1 MSNLKS
7 SNFLLACLLSG
18 KASLLLM
25 APVQAISSS
34 PSPETS
40 LKTAIEV
47 EVVNLKV
54 NSTERSGE
62 VRLVA
67 NADNDQ
73 NVDQNVDQNQDVNN
87 SNRNWRA

>member
-25 APVQAISSS
+25 APVQAASTVS
-34 PSPETS
+34 SPETA
-40 LKTAIEV
+40 LNTPVEV

-54 NSTERSGE
+54 NSTEKTGE
-62 VRLVA
+62 VILI
-67 NADNDQ
+67 ADADY
-73 NVDQNVDQNQDVNN
+73 DQNVDQNQDVDN
-87 SNRNWRA
+87 NRNWRA

>member
-7 SNFLLACLLSG
+7 SNLLLACLLSG

-25 APVQAISSS
+25 APVQAVSSVPVS
-34 PSPETS
+34 EAAVN
-40 LKTAIEV
+40 TAIEV

-67 NADNDQ
+67 NADYDQ
-73 NVDQNVDQNQDVNN
+73 NGDQNQDVDN
-87 SNRNWRA
+87 NRNWRA

>member
-7 SNFLLACLLSG
+7 SNLLLACLLSG

-25 APVQAISSS
+25 APVQAVSSV
-34 PSPETS
+34 PSPEKA
-40 LKTAIEV
+40 LNTAIEV

-73 NVDQNVDQNQDVNN
+73 NGDQNVDQNQDVN